1 MIRMSMLLLAAMML
15 SCSPTLKD
23 TAADSNSNKWVSI
36 FNGQNLEGWTMKI
49 QSYPLG
55 QNFGNTFRVEDGLLS
70 IRYDEYG
77 DDFNGRFGGALL

>member
-23 TAADSNSNKWVSI
+23 TAADSNSN
-36 FNGQNLEGWTMKI
+36 
-49 QSYPLG
+49 
-55 QNFGNTFRVEDGLLS
+55 NFGNTFRVEDGLLS